1 MRASPCMSDNIP
13 VSFSGNNSPK
23 TSVVVEKGYRLN
35 SASHHSYSSLA
46 NNPSR
51 AKYRLPVIVM
61 RGINYPQPESQ
72 DIPPRTG
79 PQ

>member
-1 MRASPCMSDNIP
+1 MSD
-13 VSFSGNNSPK
+13 S
-23 TSVVVEKGYRLN
+23 TSVFFLGSNSAKPNVAAEQGYRSN

-51 AKYRLPVIVM
+51 AKCKLPVMVI
-61 RGINYPQPESQ
+61 RDINYPQPESQ
-72 DIPPRTG
+72 DIPPKTG

>member
-1 MRASPCMSDNIP
+1 MS
-13 VSFSGNNSPK
+13 NSN
-23 TSVVVEKGYRLN
+23 SVFFLGSN
-35 SASHHSYSSLA
+35 SAKPNVAAEEGSRSNSAIHHLYSSLA

-51 AKYRLPVIVM
+51 AECKLPVMLI
-61 RGINYPQPESQ
+61 RDINYPQPESQ